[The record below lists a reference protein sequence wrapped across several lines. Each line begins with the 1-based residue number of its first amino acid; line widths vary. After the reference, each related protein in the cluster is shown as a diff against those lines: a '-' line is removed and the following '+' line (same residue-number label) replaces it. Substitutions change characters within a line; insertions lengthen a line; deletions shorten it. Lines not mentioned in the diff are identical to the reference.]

1 MKASQLVSL
10 VSLTLALSACGGSN
24 PFKFQSD
31 PLGDKYA
38 SLKNYDQPVD
48 SKRLQPTI
56 TIDDQTWPKV
66 KTTFGAFFTFK
77 VDVNDPASNIDNPPI
92 LGEAENIPSK
102 EAQNI
107 NGAAAVECKT
117 KPRSLGDGLWQFT
130 CTFNTKNLENIAK
143 YIKSEQTLDAVFA
156 LSATSRQS
164 ALSTGEVTAAVP
176 VQFVK
181 DAPTDSAKGV
191 QK

>member
-1 MKASQLVSL
+1 MTAFKLISL
-10 VSLTLALSACGGSN
+10 VSMMLALNACGGSN

-31 PLGDKYA
+31 PMDGKYS

-66 KTTFGAFFTFK
+66 KTAFGAFFTFK
-77 VDVNDPASNIDNPPI
+77 VNVDDPSSNIDNPPI
-92 LGEAENIPSK
+92 LGEAENVPSK
-102 EAQNI
+102 ESLNI
-107 NGAAAVECKT
+107 NGASAVECKT
-117 KPRSLGDGLWQFT
+117 KPRSLGDGLWQFN
-130 CTFNTKNLENIAK
+130 CTFNTKNLENISK
-143 YIKSEQTLDAVFA
+143 FIKSEQTLDAVFA

-164 ALSTGEVTAAVP
+164 AMSTGDVTAAVP

-181 DAPTDSAKGV
+181 DAPADSAKGD